1 MKNYLKDSVHS
12 LTAEEMKQ
20 INGGEKWKTH
30 WSGTSNPLIYFGEA
44 CYNGVVLIHNA
55 IFD

>member
-1 MKNYLKDSVHS
+1 
-12 LTAEEMKQ
+12 MKQ